1 MQGSPDLNLM
11 LSTIQTLVVLIMLG
25 SVLKAFNIM
34 PAEFAPMINRVVLT
48 VTLPALVFRAI
59 RSTAGKALGLES
71 LKIPILAVL
80 VILGCAGLGYVLA
93 NGVLH
98 LDRRRTGAFLLA
110 VMFGSTAFVGYPLF
124 TTLTEEGGLNREA
137 LFHHVFYSELG
148 ILVPLV
154 TLGLVVASYYGEG
167 RRFVV
172 SDLLAIPR
180 SAPFIALLL
189 GLLFYNDAL
198 LPIVD
203 KTVDTLADST
213 SFLMMF
219 ALGLTINWRDLTT
232 YWRANLLAGGVR
244 LVAAPILAFFLTR
257 LLGMSDV
264 MSRVAIIDSAMPA
277 ILLSL
282 VYAAQF
288 KLDVKFASTL
298 VFTNFI
304 LSLPT
309 LMFILL
315 LTAQPTPVT
324 PIPPPDLTPIPALT
338 PAAIRLPPPAAGWW
352 ADRAPPSPTLLAP
365 APWPGAIPLA
375 WAGPH
380 GR

>member
-48 VTLPALVFRAI
+48 VALPALVFRAI

-71 LKIPILAVL
+71 LKIPLLAVL
-80 VILGCAGLGYVLA
+80 VILGCAGLGYLLA
-93 NGVLH
+93 NRVLH

-124 TTLTEEGGLNREA
+124 TTLTQEGGLSQEA

-154 TLGLVVASYYGEG
+154 TLGLIVASYYGEG
-167 RRFVV
+167 RRFAL

-180 SAPFIALLL
+180 SAPFIAMLL
-189 GLLFYNDAL
+189 GLLFYNDT
-198 LPIVD
+198 LPPLVG

-244 LVAAPILAFFLTR
+244 LIAAPILAFFLSR

-282 VYAAQF
+282 VYATQF
-288 KLDVKFASTL
+288 KLDVKFASAL
-298 VFTNFI
+298 VFTNFL

-309 LMFILL
+309 LIFILL
-315 LTAQPTPVT
+315 LTAQPAPVA
-324 PIPPPDLTPIPALT
+324 PGPPPDLTPVPLVT
-338 PAAIRLPPPAAGWW
+338 PAGQRAPAHAANWW
-352 ADRAPPSPTLLAP
+352 ADRVPPP
-365 APWPGAIPLA
+365 IPLGMLTA
-375 WAGPH
+375 P
-380 GR
+380 